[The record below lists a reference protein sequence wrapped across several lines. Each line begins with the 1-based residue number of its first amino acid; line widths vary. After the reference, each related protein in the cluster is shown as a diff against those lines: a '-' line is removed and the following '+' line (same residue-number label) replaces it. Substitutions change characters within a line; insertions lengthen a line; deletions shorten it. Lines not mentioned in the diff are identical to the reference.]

1 MKFEEWNVTLYR
13 EVLTIVS
20 KFLQVKNFCW
30 YTLVNGGFVE
40 RGLMSVC
47 LFEYVKVVKFMSVNG
62 LVLCLELKRI
72 LKPEQ

>member
-1 MKFEEWNVTLYR
+1 M
-13 EVLTIVS
+13 
-20 KFLQVKNFCW
+20 
-30 YTLVNGGFVE
+30 E

-72 LKPEQ
+72 LKPEQSEREEGRGEKLSVECVKATAERFKWLFVYEIVYG